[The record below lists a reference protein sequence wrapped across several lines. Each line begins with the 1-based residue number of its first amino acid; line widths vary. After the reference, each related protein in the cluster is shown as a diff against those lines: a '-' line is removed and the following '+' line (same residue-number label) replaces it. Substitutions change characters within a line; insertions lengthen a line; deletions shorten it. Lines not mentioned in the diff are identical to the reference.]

1 MKRANIGCLDNRD
14 RISDGK
20 TFVKKRERRK
30 GEETSIHIPHSAVSD
45 FFRSW
50 SYQLVMFGEFR

>member
-30 GEETSIHIPHSAVSD
+30 GKTSIHSPHSAVSD
-45 FFRSW
+45 FARSW